1 MIELI
6 LGTYGALCWLLFKK
20 FRIIPVNT
28 YTVFTAIGIGVVIL
42 GSLTLLL
49 MMFHPASN
57 NARTLALTTPIV
69 SQVRGLVVDVP
80 VTPNQ
85 PLKKGDALFIVDP
98 APYLREVERLE
109 AVLANAQTTAAQ
121 IEERLRAAEATT
133 KQARA
138 ELLASK
144 SELGKQARDAL
155 DQAGAAVDLVVS
167 ELDLARKDEQRYRS
181 LAEKGYAPRQQ
192 YEQMQ
197 QRVASLEAQLR
208 QAKSTERQ
216 ATEKLGSGGDRIRSV
231 QERLRVAESREREAR
246 LAFDARS
253 GGVNPEVRRITTELE
268 QKRWELENTVT
279 RAPADGF
286 VTQVILRPGQMAV
299 PLPLAPVMVFVHAED
314 AVLGA
319 SFPQNVIAGIKPGLE
334 AELAFKSYPGRI
346 FKAKVLQVL
355 PAVAEGQLRAGGQ
368 LQSLP
373 SDRAPG
379 RIPVVFSY
387 GEDVASLRLP
397 AGSQATVAV
406 YTERM
411 HALQIAR
418 KILLRIK
425 SWENYIFMP

>member
-20 FRIIPVNT
+20 FRLIPVNT

-42 GSLTLLL
+42 GMLGLLL

-57 NARTLALTTPIV
+57 DARTLALTTPIV
-69 SQVRGLVVDVP
+69 SQVRGVVIDVP

-85 PLKKGDALFIVDP
+85 PLKTGDVLFRIDP
-98 APYLREVERLE
+98 APYQYQVERLE
-109 AVLANAQTTAAQ
+109 AMLANARTGAAQ
-121 IEERLRAAEATT
+121 LEERLAAAEAAT

-144 SELGKQARDAL
+144 SELDKQAREAL
-155 DQAGAAVDLVVS
+155 DQAGAAVDQVIS
-167 ELDLARKDEQRYRS
+167 ELSLARSDEKRS
-181 LAEKGYAPRQQ
+181 RALFDKGFLPRQQ
-192 YEQMQ
+192 YEEAE

-208 QAKSTERQ
+208 QATAAERQ
-216 ATEKLGSGGDRIRSV
+216 ATERLGSGGDRIRSV
-231 QERLRVAESREREAR
+231 QERVRVAEAQEREAR

-253 GGVNPEVRRITTELE
+253 DGINPEVRRITAELD

-286 VTQVILRPGQMAV
+286 VTQLILRPGQMAV
-299 PLPLAPVMVFVHAED
+299 PLPLAPVMVFVHEEE
-314 AVLGA
+314 AVLAA
-319 SFPQNVIAGIKPGLE
+319 SLPQNVIAGIKPGLE
-334 AELAFKSYPGRI
+334 AELAFKSYPGHI
-346 FKAKVLQVL
+346 FKAKVLRVL
-355 PAVAEGQLRAGGQ
+355 PAISEGQLTAGGQ
-368 LQSLP
+368 LVSLP
-373 SDRAPG
+373 SGRAPG

-387 GEDVASLRLP
+387 GEDVTSLRLP

-411 HALQIAR
+411 HALAIVR

-425 SWENYIFMP
+425 SWENYIFVP

>member
-42 GSLTLLL
+42 GMLTLML

-85 PLKKGDALFIVDP
+85 PLKKGDALFVVDP
-98 APYLREVERLE
+98 APYQREVERLE
-109 AVLANAQTTAAQ
+109 AMLANAQTTAAQ
-121 IEERLRAAEATT
+121 IEERLRAAESTT

-181 LAEKGYAPRQQ
+181 LAEKGFAPRQQ

-208 QAKSTERQ
+208 QAKSAERQ

-231 QERLRVAESREREAR
+231 QERLRVAESQEREAR

-253 GGVNPEVRRITTELE
+253 DGVNPEVRRITTELE

-299 PLPLAPVMVFVHAED
+299 PLPLAPVMVFVHGEE

-334 AELAFKSYPGRI
+334 AELAFKAYPGRI

-373 SDRAPG
+373 SGKAPG

-411 HALQIAR
+411 HALQIVR

-425 SWENYIFMP
+425 SWENYIFVP

>member
-42 GSLTLLL
+42 GMLTLML

-69 SQVRGLVVDVP
+69 SQVRGLVIDVP

-85 PLKKGDALFIVDP
+85 PLKKGDVLFRVDP
-98 APYLREVERLE
+98 VPYQHEVERLE
-109 AVLANAQTTAAQ
+109 AMLVNAQTNVAQ

-144 SELGKQARDAL
+144 SELDKQARDSL
-155 DQAGAAVDLVVS
+155 DQAGAAVDQVIS
-167 ELDLARKDEQRYRS
+167 ELSLARKDEQRYRT
-181 LAEKGYAPRQQ
+181 LLKKGFAPRQQ
-192 YEQMQ
+192 VEQMQ

-208 QAKSTERQ
+208 QAKSAERQ

-231 QERLRVAESREREAR
+231 QENLRVAEAQEREAR
-246 LAFDARS
+246 LAVDARS
-253 GGVNPEVRRITTELE
+253 DGVNPEVRRITAELDE
-268 QKRWELENTVT
+268 KRWELDNTVV
-279 RAPADGF
+279 RAPADGIA
-286 VTQVILRPGQMAV
+286 TQVVLRPGQMAV
-299 PLPLAPVMVFVHAED
+299 PFPLAPVMVFVHREE
-314 AVLGA
+314 AVLAA

-346 FKAKVLQVL
+346 FTAQVLQVL
-355 PAVAEGQLRAGGQ
+355 PAITEGQLKAGGQ
-368 LQSLP
+368 LISLP
-373 SDRAPG
+373 SSQAPG
-379 RIPVVFSY
+379 RIPVIFSY
-387 GEDVASLRLP
+387 GEDVASLGLP

-406 YTERM
+406 YTERL
-411 HALQIAR
+411 HALQIVR

-425 SWENYIFMP
+425 SWENYVFVP